1 MTLLSIVGA
10 LLVLTVLVFVHELG
24 HFYAG
29 KKLGYLNLLYCVQLA
44 SRHLFAIAKGGVE
57 NKKSVAHN
65 LLFYFVWVLYCVCV
79 RLCLR
84 SYSSELVFVFV

>member
-29 KKLGYLNLLYCVQLA
+29 KRLGF
-44 SRHLFAIAKGGVE
+44 RIDEFAIGMGT
-57 NKKSVAHN
+57 
-65 LLFYFVWVLYCVCV
+65 V
-79 RLCLR
+79 RMKVYPIPSASMR
-84 SYSSELVFVFV
+84 SRYGSA